1 MIFLKKKTVL
11 ILDISLYGVQ
21 ILDMYVEPYKFNVG
35 NKIVD
40 LQSPSGGI
48 LEQDSVPFRNLLCIV
63 FA

>member
-21 ILDMYVEPYKFNVG
+21 ILDMYVEPYKINVG

-48 LEQDSVPFRNLLCIV
+48 LEQDSVPFLNL
-63 FA
+63 F

>member
-21 ILDMYVEPYKFNVG
+21 ILDMYVKPYKFNVG

-48 LEQDSVPFRNLLCIV
+48 LEQDSVPFRNL
-63 FA
+63 F